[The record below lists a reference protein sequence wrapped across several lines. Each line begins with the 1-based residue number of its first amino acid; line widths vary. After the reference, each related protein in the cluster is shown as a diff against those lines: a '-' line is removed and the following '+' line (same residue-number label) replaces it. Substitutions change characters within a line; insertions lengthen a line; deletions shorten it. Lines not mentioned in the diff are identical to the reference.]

1 MTQREKHR
9 SAFLLIGWAML
20 CVCAAPA
27 GADTITVSGQFGSG
41 VTADQ
46 FAAPDA
52 LWALSFTADSNPA
65 AANPDAF
72 PYIQEGVG
80 SSRDTSRDDR
90 LYALDLLVGNRN
102 AKPAR
107 PYKIGDAVRAQD

>member
-27 GADTITVSGQFGSG
+27 GADTILVSGQFGSG
-41 VTADQ
+41 ATADQ

-65 AANPDAF
+65 AANLGCVRIDAPF
-72 PYIQEGVG
+72 SDFSYTMNGSPVTVSPGNISLLYIGGRRPVHH
-80 SSRDTSRDDR
+80 
-90 LYALDLLVGNRN
+90 LL
-102 AKPAR
+102 
-107 PYKIGDAVRAQD
+107 RA